1 MFIQFFG
8 STMTVSFTLYQLTKI
23 SSTSVEYA
31 KMSLYMYCMLIQI
44 YLYCWYGNLVTLKS
58 EEIVYQMFDTNLMEL
73 SNDIKKSLLIM
84 MYRTTRPIVI
94 IVMNLFPLNIESFL
108 SILKTA
114 YTAYNFLEQ
123 TLLVSSLSLSQM
135 IGIASIAID
144 SGEVSDDIYVF
155 LAHFVSC
162 FKLLCLVINRN
173 NIVKLIDTLGQEP
186 YRPLDD
192 METNIQ
198 TKFDKLSRFNIHSYV
213 SLITFTVSHFL
224 FMSLITD
231 FRKRQLT
238 FRAWLPFDDSMTPV
252 VFYLTYAHQ
261 MVALTLGAV
270 IHVALDTLIS
280 DLLLNICCQIR
291 ILENRLTNITN
302 ERKVI
307 LKLCIRHH
315 ECIYGFAADV
325 NKTFKFAI
333 FVQFLAS
340 TFTVCFTLF
349 QITKISV
356 NSLEFLKMTL
366 FMFGMLIQVYLYCWY
381 GNLVTVKHRRLRFS
395 ASADAGD
402 LHLAFLIST
411 VSLSQGIG
419 IVLNEGD
426 SNDSSDDIYVFF
438 AILISCFKMLSLM
451 INRNK
456 IVNFVGTLTQ
466 KPYKPSDGVET
477 RIQIK
482 FDNWSSLL
490 FFYRLADKVNKMFEF
505 TIFIQFFITTST
517 ICFTLYQLT
526 KVSPISFE
534 CVKILIYIICILT
547 QIYLYCWYGNLVE
560 TKSEEIATIIFNID
574 WITLSDDIR
583 KNLLF
588 MMKRT
593 MKPIAFV
600 VIRILPVNFDSFVKV
615 LKTSYSAYN
624 ILQQTQGK

>member
-1 MFIQFFG
+1 MSKNKLSAFHSHI
-8 STMTVSFTLYQLTKI
+8 TMAV
-23 SSTSVEYA
+23 
-31 KMSLYMYCMLIQI
+31 
-44 YLYCWYGNLVTLKS
+44 LKS
-58 EEIVYQMFDTNLMEL
+58 IF
-73 SNDIKKSLLIM
+73 
-84 MYRTTRPIVI
+84 I
-94 IVMNLFPLNIESFL
+94 IL
-108 SILKTA
+108 SICGCWRPSSWSHSFFKCLA
-114 YTAYNFLEQ
+114 HNLYTFFIA
-123 TLLVSSLSLSQM
+123 LLVSSLSLSQM

-162 FKLLCLVINRN
+162 FKMLCLVVNRN

-198 TKFDKLSRFNIHSYV
+198 TKFDKLSRIWIFFFLRFNIHSYV

-238 FRAWLPFDDSMTPV
+238 FQAWLPFDDSMTPV

-261 MVALTLGAV
+261 MIALTLGAM

-325 NKTFKFAI
+325 NETFKFAI

-381 GNLVTVKHRRLRFS
+381 GNLVTVK
-395 ASADAGD
+395 
-402 LHLAFLIST
+402 
-411 VSLSQGIG
+411 
-419 IVLNEGD
+419 
-426 SNDSSDDIYVFF
+426 
-438 AILISCFKMLSLM
+438 
-451 INRNK
+451 
-456 IVNFVGTLTQ
+456 
-466 KPYKPSDGVET
+466 
-477 RIQIK
+477 
-482 FDNWSSLL
+482 
-490 FFYRLADKVNKMFEF
+490 
-505 TIFIQFFITTST
+505 
-517 ICFTLYQLT
+517 
-526 KVSPISFE
+526 
-534 CVKILIYIICILT
+534 
-547 QIYLYCWYGNLVE
+547 
-560 TKSEEIATIIFNID
+560 SEEIVYQMFDTDLMELNNDIKKSLLIMMHRTTRPIVIIVMNLFPLNI
-574 WITLSDDIR
+574 
-583 KNLLF
+583 
-588 MMKRT
+588 
-593 MKPIAFV
+593 
-600 VIRILPVNFDSFVKV
+600 DSFVSV
-615 LKTSYSAYN
+615 NS
-624 ILQQTQGK
+624 